1 MARAARIAVAVVAL
15 LGAFGLGVVAL
26 SEAGEVVVLHT
37 AGERGEDHTT
47 RLWVVDVDGAAW
59 LRAGQEGSGWYAR
72 LRAQPEVQLQRGEGS
87 LPYRA
92 VPVPEA
98 SERINAAMA
107 EKYGLADRIIALGRR
122 EGGSIAIRLDP
133 ATVPPAP

>member
-15 LGAFGLGVVAL
+15 LGALGLGVVAL
-26 SEAGEVVVLHT
+26 SESGEVVVLT
-37 AGERGEDHTT
+37 TSDERGQLHTT
-47 RLWVVDVDGAAW
+47 RLWVVDVDGSPW
-59 LRAGQEGSGWYAR
+59 LRAGQEGSGWYER
-72 LRAQPEVQLQRGEGS
+72 LRARPDVQLERGEGS
-87 LPYRA
+87 QPYQA

-98 SERINAAMA
+98 SERINGAMA

-133 ATVPPAP
+133 VAPAP